1 MPCSLLQA
9 PVLTVASCSACLQI
23 VSKVGGGLKPTGAE
37 GKPGLE
43 VAYEDD
49 HMACIIKPQ
58 VGGGVRGLELSHCR
72 ACA

>member
-1 MPCSLLQA
+1 MQPGSHA
-9 PVLTVASCSACLQI
+9 AFFRPRVLILASCSACLQI

-58 VGGGVRGLELSHCR
+58 VGGE
-72 ACA
+72 